1 MSEKNN
7 SSNQKEGGFWTTL
20 PGILT
25 ALGTLIAA
33 ITGLIAILHQIGF
46 FKPDE
51 TIPPGTT
58 LLQTTPPGTTPPQ
71 TTSGNKFGFV
81 IGGAS
86 PSAASLAGSVKDQIG
101 QFPNMK
107 ICESKKEEVDR
118 FYLVIGSVGSES
130 EADKLKKE
138 IEKNGKFLP
147 GSYTMYGNNILF
159 DENKCSQ
166 RIK

>member
-1 MSEKNN
+1 MSDKNN
-7 SSNQKEGGFWTTL
+7 SSNQNKGGFWTTL

-46 FKPDE
+46 FKPGP
-51 TIPPGTT
+51 TNPP
-58 LLQTTPPGTTPPQ
+58 QTTPPQTTPPQ

-159 DENKCSQ
+159 DENKC
-166 RIK
+166 KGVDDY